1 MCEVSQVCPL
11 PIYYLNTEI
20 LLFYL
25 LTNILSQTQKSANN
39 LFHHCSFITFEHIY
53 NASPLSFYHNIHTTR
68 RFKTEILILTL
79 CFTSL
84 RKIDLQ
90 KKMTNTWH
98 LSTTHFLSILWSMH
112 PHHPKKNKLRTTPL
126 NFKLSIYHPLCNP
139 RSLTP
144 YPTQFNIYRTSPP
157 PPPHPNFPPC
167 WI

>member
-1 MCEVSQVCPL
+1 MWSFTSLSPSH
-11 PIYYLNTEI
+11 
-20 LLFYL
+20 
-25 LTNILSQTQKSANN
+25 ILSKHRNITLLSIN
-39 LFHHCSFITFEHIY
+39 LYTISNSKICQQHFPPLFIYHIRTHT
-53 NASPLSFYHNIHTTR
+53 ASPLSFHHNIHTTR

-98 LSTTHFLSILWSMH
+98 LSTTFFLSILWSMH

-126 NFKLSIYHPLCNP
+126 NFKLSIYHLLCNP

-144 YPTQFNIYRTSPP
+144 YPTQFNIYRTSPH
-157 PPPHPNFPPC
+157 PHPNFPPC